1 MCQCHYVDFDVLLIN
16 TLFPRVREKGVCLT
30 ELLVG
35 FSIFF
40 AETYKPNTGYCIKI
54 RTTGSTAC
62 YQRAAHTFVS
72 SLVKGR
78 LLLGK
83 EPKCIFNT

>member
-1 MCQCHYVDFDVLLIN
+1 MCHYVDFDVLLIN

-54 RTTGSTAC
+54 RTTGSTA
-62 YQRAAHTFVS
+62 T
-72 SLVKGR
+72 
-78 LLLGK
+78 K
-83 EPKCIFNT
+83 ELRIHLFPT